1 VDGRGWR
8 GKGAEEAKLTSLL
21 EHELFQLSS
30 ICEVGY
36 DDGGGDDDFPPWL
49 LIAVP
54 SHSL

>member
-1 VDGRGWR
+1 VGGRGWR

-21 EHELFQLSS
+21 EHELFQLLS

-36 DDGGGDDDFPPWL
+36 DDGGGDDGFPPWL
-49 LIAVP
+49 VIAVP